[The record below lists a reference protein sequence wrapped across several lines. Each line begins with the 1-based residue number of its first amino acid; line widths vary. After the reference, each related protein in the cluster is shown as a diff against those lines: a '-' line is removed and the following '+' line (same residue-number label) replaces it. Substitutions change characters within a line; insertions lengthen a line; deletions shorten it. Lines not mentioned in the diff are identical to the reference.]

1 MDTEVRNTEAT
12 RHQIRALTRV
22 SVGFSI
28 SRMVR
33 YKDIEKRLEQQWGAD
48 IKSLKENYA
57 RQNEL
62 LRYVVEFNDLQREAR
77 LREDRARR
85 VIELLGDDNFADTRK
100 EMLEGKDVSK
110 EVVITTNDDSP
121 LWEFMKTIL
130 EHAGELQVVDLQDTL
145 LHFGRKV
152 TRQAIESALGAH
164 KEAFQTVVRNR
175 DKFVSLKR

>member
-1 MDTEVRNTEAT
+1 MNTEERNIEAT
-12 RHQIRALTRV
+12 LHHIKTLTYV
-22 SVGFSI
+22 ADSFSV

-33 YKDIEKRLEQQWGAD
+33 YKDVEKRLDQQWAAD
-48 IKSLKENYA
+48 TKSLKENYA

-62 LRYVVEFNDLQREAR
+62 LPYVVEFNDLEREAR
-77 LREDRARR
+77 MREDRARR
-85 VIELLGDDNFADTRK
+85 VIELLGEEKFADTRK

-110 EVVITTNDDSP
+110 EVVIATSDDSP

-130 EHAGELQVVDLQDTL
+130 EQTGELQVIDLQDTL

>member
-1 MDTEVRNTEAT
+1 
-12 RHQIRALTRV
+12 
-22 SVGFSI
+22 
-28 SRMVR
+28 MVR
-33 YKDIEKRLEQQWGAD
+33 YKDVEKRLEQQWDAD
-48 IKSLKENYA
+48 VKSLKQNYA

-62 LRYVVEFNDLQREAR
+62 LRYVVEFNDLEREAR
-77 LREDRARR
+77 IREDRARR
-85 VIELLGDDNFADTRK
+85 VIELLGDDNFSDTRK

-121 LWEFMKTIL
+121 LWEFMKTVL
-130 EHAGELQVVDLQDTL
+130 EQTGELQVVDLQDAL

>member
-1 MDTEVRNTEAT
+1 MNTEERNTEAT
-12 RHQIRALTRV
+12 VHRKNGLTYV
-22 SVGFSI
+22 AAEFSLTG
-28 SRMVR
+28 MVR
-33 YKDIEKRLEQQWGAD
+33 YKDVEKRLDQQWDAD
-48 IKSLKENYA
+48 TKSLKQNYA

-62 LRYVVEFNDLQREAR
+62 LRYVVEFNDLEREAR
-77 LREDRARR
+77 MREDRARR
-85 VIELLGDDNFADTRK
+85 VIELLGEEKFADTRK

-110 EVVITTNDDSP
+110 EVVIATNDDSP

-130 EHAGELQVVDLQDTL
+130 EQTGELQVVDLQDTL

-164 KEAFQTVVRNR
+164 KETFQTVVRNR